1 VEDKIFR
8 KFETQFRVQMSNKK
22 NFWIGVSLFNLFI
35 VASLGFVLRSK
46 ILFSLPSI
54 NYKNLLSAHSH
65 FAFGGWAALAL
76 ITLLVYDLLS
86 LGDKKIYQ
94 WVLWSIQLTSL
105 GMALTFPFTG
115 YALLS
120 IIFSTLHIFS
130 LYVFAFAFIGDARKR
145 IPESST
151 RLLAISSV
159 ISLVISSI
167 GPFGL
172 AFMMATGR
180 GNANFHRDFIYTF
193 LHFQYNGFFILA
205 ALSLFMDRLVP
216 LRTDLSPLIRKLSVI
231 LSLSILPTLF
241 LSLLWHNQ
249 TAFYIIAILG
259 CGLIILGLFYFV
271 KLFIQSWSTAIF
283 RSFLA
288 RSFFILSFLSLA
300 LKMLLQV
307 GPIFP
312 DLGNAVYGDRPLIIG
327 FLHLVFLGFL
337 TFYLL
342 ATYIEEGYFTKSG
355 KTIGWPLYLFG
366 FGIIVN
372 EILLMLQGLG
382 ILFFYNTSLYNWFL
396 WGNSIIL
403 VLGSAG
409 MASALALKSRH
420 STTGTHFSI

>member
-1 VEDKIFR
+1 
-8 KFETQFRVQMSNKK
+8 MSNKK
-22 NFWIGVSLFNLFI
+22 KFWIGVSLFNLFI
-35 VASLGFVLRSK
+35 VAFLGFVLRSK
-46 ILFSLPSI
+46 ILFSLPII

-76 ITLLVYDLLS
+76 VTLLVYDLL
-86 LGDKKIYQ
+86 LVGDKKIYQ
-94 WVLWSIQLTSL
+94 WALWGIQLTSL
-105 GMALTFPFTG
+105 GMVVTFPFTG

-130 LYVFAFAFIGDARKR
+130 LYVFGFAFIRDARKK
-145 IPESST
+145 IPEKST

-205 ALSLFMDRLVP
+205 ALSLFINRLLP
-216 LRTDLSPLIRKLSVI
+216 LRADLTPLIRKLATT

-249 TAFYIIAILG
+249 PVFYVIAIIG
-259 CGLIILGLFYFV
+259 CALVVFGLFYFS
-271 KLFIQSWSTAIF
+271 KLFFETWKTPLFKSG
-283 RSFLA
+283 LA

-300 LKMLLQV
+300 LKMLLQI

-312 DLGNAVYGDRPLIIG
+312 YLGNAVYGDRPLIIG

-342 ATYIEEGYFTKSG
+342 SSFIEEGFFTLRG
-355 KTIGWPLYLFG
+355 KTIAWPFYLFG
-366 FGIIVN
+366 LGIVVN
-372 EILLMLQGLG
+372 EALLMLQGLG
-382 ILFFYNTSLYNWFL
+382 ILFFYNTSLYNWLL
-396 WGNSIIL
+396 WINSIIL
-403 VLGSAG
+403 FVGSG
-409 MASALALKSRH
+409 MIASAALINSKHRA
-420 STTGTHFSI
+420 TPYPYLPV